1 MDHHILQII
10 LILINTIL
18 LAFGISMIVLGLY
31 FISGFHMARL
41 YFLDYWLYIFPVSVS
56 TIGLFLALASVLGVV
71 FSGLKNKY
79 GLIGYSVLMGAL
91 VLPQFFTTYASS
103 QVKQATDE
111 RAFVNHF
118 RVGIKY

>member
-1 MDHHILQII
+1 MDQRILQTI
-10 LILINTIL
+10 LILINAIL

-41 YFLDYWLYIFPVSVS
+41 YFLDYWLYIFPLSLS
-56 TIGLFLALASVLGVV
+56 SIGMLLALTSVAGVV
-71 FSGLKNKY
+71 FAGLKNKY
-79 GLIGYSVLMGAL
+79 GLITYSVLMGAL

-118 RVGIKY
+118 GV